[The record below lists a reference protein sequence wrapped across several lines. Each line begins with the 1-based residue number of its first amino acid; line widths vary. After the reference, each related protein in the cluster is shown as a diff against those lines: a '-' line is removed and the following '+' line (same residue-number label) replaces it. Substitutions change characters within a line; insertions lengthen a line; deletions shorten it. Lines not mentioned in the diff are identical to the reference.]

1 MPLKIAICGK
11 MGSGKTTLANSILEN
26 HLLFQRRSLAEGVK
40 KFARFVYDIPEGKKD
55 RILFQKVGDGAR
67 NELYEDVWITT
78 MLNTCKRDDYI
89 VVDDV
94 RYYNEVLKL
103 KKQGWKIIKIN
114 IDNQLQEERIKNTYP
129 DDWEIH
135 LNSRGHNSE
144 IEVDLIPEDLFDMI
158 IEATNDEKP
167 KSLLDEF
174 VKNNLNN
181 YHLL

>member
-1 MPLKIAICGK
+1 MSLKIAICGK
-11 MGSGKTTLANSILEN
+11 MGSGKTTLANSLLEKN
-26 HLLFQRRSLAEGVK
+26 PLFQRRSLAEGVK

-55 RILFQKVGDGAR
+55 RILFQKIGDGAR
-67 NELYEDVWITT
+67 RELYEDVWITT
-78 MLNTCKRDDYI
+78 MLNDCKNDEYI

-103 KKQGWKIIKIN
+103 RKKGWKIIKID
-114 IDNQLQEERIKNTYP
+114 IDNELQEERIKKTYP

-144 IEVDLIPEDLFDMI
+144 VEVDLIPEDYFDII
-158 IEATNDEKP
+158 IEAKDNESP
-167 KSLLDEF
+167 KLILNQF
-174 VKNNLNN
+174 VKDNLKD